1 MAVVA
6 KQGEIMTYALR
17 LAIFKNFLAFAH
29 ASALADMRRLEQ
41 VKSTVATADDDRSAG
56 YAAKE

>member
-1 MAVVA
+1 
-6 KQGEIMTYALR
+6 MTYALR